1 MVLVVNLNGFVWEMV
16 SLWPEKRSSISVLP
30 AFAYLLF
37 WPYP

>member
-30 AFAYLLF
+30 AFSETTL
-37 WPYP
+37 